1 MGLLD
6 GKKVVVTGAGRGIG
20 AAIAR
25 LAAQEGAS
33 VVVNDLDL
41 EPAKEVVA
49 DIESAGGQAVA
60 QAADIVDWEGAGSV
74 IDRCVVEFGG
84 IDGLVANA
92 GMFSMSLPAE
102 QRPEDLR
109 RMIEFN
115 SLAVAYPGLHAIRH
129 MEAQGSGSLVNV
141 TSSSV
146 GGLAAMGAYG
156 ASKGAVLS
164 LTVGWALD
172 LQPRGVR
179 VNGLSPIAMTR
190 MHELRMDYE
199 QIADDERPAVRAAR
213 HVDPEFNAPPGCLPA
228 VRPFQPCDRS
238 DPPDR
243 AGQSA
248 RHACAPAPHRPDRHG
263 PAGITGRCRSR
274 VPGHLRQPAPAV
286 RYGDAAGVSTVPP
299 YPDLLSSL

>member
-25 LAAQEGAS
+25 MAAQEGAS
-33 VVVNDLDL
+33 VVVNDVDL
-41 EPAKEVVA
+41 APAKEVVA
-49 DIESAGGQAVA
+49 DIESAGGRAVA

-74 IDRCVVEFGG
+74 INRCVAEFGG

-102 QRPEDLR
+102 QLPEDLR

-129 MEAQGSGSLVNV
+129 MEAQGSGSIVNV

-179 VNGLSPIAMTR
+179 VNGLSPLAMTR

-213 HVDPEFNAPPGCLPA
+213 HVDPEFNAPPA
-228 VRPFQPCDRS
+228 VFLLSDRS
-238 DPPDR
+238 SHVT
-243 AGQSA
+243 GQILQIERGSRLGMLA
-248 RHACAPAPHRPDRHG
+248 HPHLIG
-263 PAGITGRCRSR
+263 PT
-274 VPGHLRQPAPAV
+274 VTVRQGSLADV
-286 RYGDAAGVSTVPP
+286 EAAFRDTFDSQLQPFGTAALPV
-299 YPDLLSSL
+299 

>member
-1 MGLLD
+1 VGLLD

-41 EPAKEVVA
+41 APAKEVVA

-129 MEAQGSGSLVNV
+129 MEAQGSGSIVNV

-172 LQPRGVR
+172 LQSRGIR

-213 HVDPEFNAPPGCLPA
+213 HVDPEFNAPPA
-228 VRPFQPCDRS
+228 VFLLSDRS
-238 DPPDR
+238 SHVT
-243 AGQSA
+243 GQILQIERGSRLGMLA
-248 RHACAPAPHRPDRHG
+248 HPHLIG
-263 PAGITGRCRSR
+263 PT
-274 VPGHLRQPAPAV
+274 VTVRQGSLADV
-286 RYGDAAGVSTVPP
+286 EAAFRDTFDSQLQPFGTATLPV
-299 YPDLLSSL
+299 

>member
-213 HVDPEFNAPPGCLPA
+213 HVDPEFNAPPA
-228 VRPFQPCDRS
+228 VFLLSDRS
-238 DPPDR
+238 SHVT
-243 AGQSA
+243 GQILQIERGSRLGMLA
-248 RHACAPAPHRPDRHG
+248 HPHLIG
-263 PAGITGRCRSR
+263 PT
-274 VPGHLRQPAPAV
+274 VTVRQGSLADV
-286 RYGDAAGVSTVPP
+286 EAAFRDTFDSQLQPFGTATLPV
-299 YPDLLSSL
+299 

>member
-1 MGLLD
+1 VGLLA

-41 EPAKEVVA
+41 APAKEVVA

-129 MEAQGSGSLVNV
+129 MEAQGSGSIVNV

-172 LQPRGVR
+172 LQSRGIR

-213 HVDPEFNAPPGCLPA
+213 HVDPEFNAPPA
-228 VRPFQPCDRS
+228 VFLLSDRS
-238 DPPDR
+238 SHVT
-243 AGQSA
+243 GQILQIERGSRLGMLA
-248 RHACAPAPHRPDRHG
+248 HPHLIG
-263 PAGITGRCRSR
+263 PT
-274 VPGHLRQPAPAV
+274 VTVRQGSLADV
-286 RYGDAAGVSTVPP
+286 EAAFRDTFDSQLQPFGTATLPV
-299 YPDLLSSL
+299 

>member
-1 MGLLD
+1 VGLLD
-6 GKKVVVTGAGRGIG
+6 GKKVVVTGAGRGVG

-25 LAAQEGAS
+25 LAAREGAS

-41 EPAKEVVA
+41 APAKEVVA
-49 DIESAGGQAVA
+49 GIEADGGQAVA
-60 QAADIVDWEGAGSV
+60 QVADIVDWDGAGSV
-74 IDRCVVEFGG
+74 IDRCVGEFGG

-92 GMFSMSLPAE
+92 GMFNMSLPTE

-115 SLAVAYPGLHAIRH
+115 SLAVAYPGLRAIRH
-129 MEAQGSGSLVNV
+129 MAAQGSGSIVNV
-141 TSSSV
+141 TSSAA

-172 LQPRGVR
+172 LLPRGVR

-213 HVDPEFNAPPGCLPA
+213 HVDPEFNAPPAVFLLSDHSSHVTGQILQIERGSRLGILAHPHLVGPAVTVRQGSLADVEAAFRDTFDRQLQPFGTAALPA
-228 VRPFQPCDRS
+228 
-238 DPPDR
+238 
-243 AGQSA
+243 
-248 RHACAPAPHRPDRHG
+248 
-263 PAGITGRCRSR
+263 
-274 VPGHLRQPAPAV
+274 
-286 RYGDAAGVSTVPP
+286 
-299 YPDLLSSL
+299 

>member
-33 VVVNDLDL
+33 VVVNDVDL
-41 EPAKEVVA
+41 APAKEVVA
-49 DIESAGGQAVA
+49 GIEAAGGQAVA
-60 QAADIVDWEGAGSV
+60 HVADIVDWDGAGSV
-74 IDRCVVEFGG
+74 IDRCVAEFGG

-92 GMFSMSLPAE
+92 GMFNMSLPTE

-115 SLAVAYPGLHAIRH
+115 SVAVAYPGLHAIRH
-129 MEAQGSGSLVNV
+129 MAAQGSGSIVNV
-141 TSSSV
+141 TSSSA

-172 LQPRGVR
+172 LQPAGVR
-179 VNGLSPIAMTR
+179 VNGLSPLAMTR

-199 QIADDERPAVRAAR
+199 QISDDERPAVRAAR
-213 HVDPEFNAPPGCLPA
+213 HVDPEFNAPPA
-228 VRPFQPCDRS
+228 VYLLSDRS
-238 DPPDR
+238 SQVTGQILQIERGSRLGILAHPHLIGPTVTVRQGSLADVEAAFRDTFDR
-243 AGQSA
+243 Q
-248 RHACAPAPHRPDRHG
+248 
-263 PAGITGRCRSR
+263 
-274 VPGHLRQPAPAV
+274 LQPF
-286 RYGDAAGVSTVPP
+286 GTAALPT
-299 YPDLLSSL
+299 

>member
-41 EPAKEVVA
+41 APAKEVVA

-129 MEAQGSGSLVNV
+129 MEAQGSGSIVNV

-172 LQPRGVR
+172 LQSRGIR

-213 HVDPEFNAPPGCLPA
+213 HVDPEFNAPPA
-228 VRPFQPCDRS
+228 VFLLSDRS
-238 DPPDR
+238 SHVT
-243 AGQSA
+243 GQILQIERGSRLGMLA
-248 RHACAPAPHRPDRHG
+248 HPHLIG
-263 PAGITGRCRSR
+263 PT
-274 VPGHLRQPAPAV
+274 VTVRQGSLADV
-286 RYGDAAGVSTVPP
+286 EAAFRDTFDSQLQPFGTATLPV
-299 YPDLLSSL
+299 

>member
-1 MGLLD
+1 VGLLD

-41 EPAKEVVA
+41 APAKEVVA

-102 QRPEDLR
+102 QLPEDLR

-129 MEAQGSGSLVNV
+129 MEAQGSGSIVNV

-213 HVDPEFNAPPGCLPA
+213 HVDPEFNAPPAVFLLSDRSSHVTGQIIQIERGSRLGMLAHPHLIGPTVTVRQGSLADVEAAFRDTFDSQLQPFGTATLPA
-228 VRPFQPCDRS
+228 
-238 DPPDR
+238 
-243 AGQSA
+243 
-248 RHACAPAPHRPDRHG
+248 
-263 PAGITGRCRSR
+263 
-274 VPGHLRQPAPAV
+274 
-286 RYGDAAGVSTVPP
+286 
-299 YPDLLSSL
+299 

>member
-1 MGLLD
+1 VGLLD

-41 EPAKEVVA
+41 APAKEVVA

-129 MEAQGSGSLVNV
+129 MEAQGSGSIVNV

-213 HVDPEFNAPPGCLPA
+213 HVDPEFNAPPAVFLLSDRSSHVTGQIIQIERGSRLGMLAHPHLIGPTVTVRQGSLADVEAAFRDTFDSQLQPFGTATLPA
-228 VRPFQPCDRS
+228 
-238 DPPDR
+238 
-243 AGQSA
+243 
-248 RHACAPAPHRPDRHG
+248 
-263 PAGITGRCRSR
+263 
-274 VPGHLRQPAPAV
+274 
-286 RYGDAAGVSTVPP
+286 
-299 YPDLLSSL
+299 

>member
-1 MGLLD
+1 VGLLD

-25 LAAQEGAS
+25 MAAQEGAS
-33 VVVNDLDL
+33 VVVNDVDL
-41 EPAKEVVA
+41 APAKEVVA
-49 DIESAGGQAVA
+49 DIESAGGRAVA

-74 IDRCVVEFGG
+74 INRCVAEFGG

-102 QRPEDLR
+102 QLPEDLR

-129 MEAQGSGSLVNV
+129 MEAQGSGSIVNV

-179 VNGLSPIAMTR
+179 VNGLSPLAMTR

-213 HVDPEFNAPPGCLPA
+213 HVDPEFNAPPA
-228 VRPFQPCDRS
+228 VFLLSDRS
-238 DPPDR
+238 SHVT
-243 AGQSA
+243 GQILQIERGSRLGMLA
-248 RHACAPAPHRPDRHG
+248 HPHLIG
-263 PAGITGRCRSR
+263 PT
-274 VPGHLRQPAPAV
+274 VTVRQGSLADV
-286 RYGDAAGVSTVPP
+286 EAAFRDTFDSQLQPFGTAALPV
-299 YPDLLSSL
+299 